1 LIIEKPAACRL
12 FYFVRVRQAGRY
24 GKMRAMKNIVILIS
38 GRGSNMQAIVR
49 AAKAEGWP
57 CRIAAV
63 ISNRADAEGLAF
75 AAQHGIATEV
85 VVSKEFPSREA
96 FDARLQATIDRFAPD
111 LVILAGFMRILTPGF
126 VEHYAGRMLN
136 IHPSLLP
143 SFPGLATHRQALAAG
158 VKVHGV
164 TVHFVTAELDHGPIV
179 AQATVPV
186 LPGDTED
193 TLADRVLVEEHVL
206 YPKAV
211 RWYVEGRL
219 SIDNGVVHIADA
231 AQPA

>member
-1 LIIEKPAACRL
+1 MPAVA
-12 FYFVRVRQAGRY
+12 AGFFISAETSRY

-49 AAKAEGWP
+49 AAQAEQWP

-75 AAQHGIATEV
+75 AMEHGIPTEV

-96 FDARLQATIDRFAPD
+96 FDAALRVAIDRFAPD
-111 LVILAGFMRILTPGF
+111 LVVLAGFMRILTPAF

-158 VKVHGV
+158 VKVHGA

-179 AQATVPV
+179 AQAAVSV

-193 TLADRVLVEEHVL
+193 ALAERVLQQEHVI
-206 YPKAV
+206 YPRAV
-211 RWYVEGRL
+211 RWFVEGRL
-219 SIDNGVVHIADA
+219 SVDNGLVQLDETNET
-231 AQPA
+231 PASART

>member
-1 LIIEKPAACRL
+1 
-12 FYFVRVRQAGRY
+12 
-24 GKMRAMKNIVILIS
+24 MRAMKNIVILIS

-75 AAQHGIATEV
+75 AAQQGIATEV
-85 VVSKEFPSREA
+85 VVSKDFPSREA

-111 LVILAGFMRILTPGF
+111 LVVLAGFMRILTPGF

-164 TVHFVTAELDHGPIV
+164 TVHFVTAELDHGPII

-186 LPGDTED
+186 LSGDTED

>member
-1 LIIEKPAACRL
+1 MLPAGQGYPC
-12 FYFVRVRQAGRY
+12 GTMP
-24 GKMRAMKNIVILIS
+24 GMKNIVILIS

-75 AAQHGIATEV
+75 AAQHGIPTEV

-96 FDARLQATIDRFAPD
+96 FDARLQAAIDRFAPD
-111 LVILAGFMRILTPGF
+111 LVVLAGFMRILTPGF

-206 YPKAV
+206 YPTAV

>member
-1 LIIEKPAACRL
+1 MCKAGPDAGL
-12 FYFVRVRQAGRY
+12 FISCMPVGQSGY

-49 AAKAEGWP
+49 AARNEQWP

-63 ISNRADAEGLAF
+63 ISNRADAEGLQF
-75 AAQHGIATEV
+75 AAQHGIPAEA
-85 VVSKEFPSREA
+85 VVSRDFATREA
-96 FDARLQATIDRFAPD
+96 FDAALQAVIDRFVPD
-111 LVILAGFMRILTPGF
+111 LVVLAGFMRILTPKF

-158 VKVHGV
+158 VKVHGA

-179 AQATVPV
+179 AQAAVPV

-193 TLADRVLVEEHVL
+193 ALAERILVEEHKI
-206 YPKAV
+206 YPQSV
-211 RWYVEGRL
+211 RWFVEGRL
-219 SIDNGVVHIADA
+219 SIDNGLVRIADEPQLA
-231 AQPA
+231 